1 MQTLGLSTNLVMA
14 SIKSTSTASVGL
26 LQFEL
31 VPDDPRNTVLMMSPS
46 LSYYSFEGE
55 VEFWGRDQKVEKY
68 CGDGLLGYRDDDVR
82 VSHVGGNGGRTSS
95 MASEG
100 CMDKACV
107 KARLPDH
114 QKNKPKKNRQL
125 WCLHVEWTS
134 SLGLET

>member
-55 VEFWGRDQKVEKY
+55 VEF
-68 CGDGLLGYRDDDVR
+68 
-82 VSHVGGNGGRTSS
+82 
-95 MASEG
+95 
-100 CMDKACV
+100 
-107 KARLPDH
+107 
-114 QKNKPKKNRQL
+114 
-125 WCLHVEWTS
+125 
-134 SLGLET
+134 